1 MNTIYVSHFPNAPA
15 SAGDVCLMSSNTY
28 WMLGKLMNGVV
39 ELSPFGRCTQNIEP
53 SHRQTNPS
61 DHLEYLKS
69 SVRCHPKM
77 LEPRGVLSDKMNS
90 NLTYTLQTHHGPE
103 VKSLTTPVKV
113 APQSSLNKSGLPQQ
127 PQSEV
132 KALQI

>member
-1 MNTIYVSHFPNAPA
+1 MNTIYVSHFPDVPA
-15 SAGDVCLMSSNTY
+15 SAGDVCLMSSDTY
-28 WMLGKLMNGVV
+28 WMFGKLMYEVV
-39 ELSPFGRCTQNIEP
+39 ELMPFGRCTQNIEP

-61 DHLEYLKS
+61 DHLEDLKS

-77 LEPRGVLSDKMNS
+77 LEPRGVLSDKVNS
-90 NLTYTLQTHHGPE
+90 NLTYPLPTHQGPE
-103 VKSLTTPVKV
+103 VNSLTTPVKV
-113 APQSSLNKSGLPQQ
+113 APQNSLNKSGLPQQ